1 MRYDLTD
8 LQLFGEIAVAGNLTQ
23 GAERVHLAPASA
35 SARIRRLEEAA
46 GAPLLERRAR
56 GVALTPA
63 GEAMLRHVRRVL
75 SEVALL
81 DAELGTFARG
91 VAGVV
96 RLFVNTNAIG
106 GSLPQDLAGFL
117 ATHPQVDVLLEEHS
131 SPAIVSAV
139 VAGAADVGI
148 VAGEVG
154 GPELA
159 FLPYRA
165 DRLVLVCPMHHPF
178 AQAGRM
184 YFAETLA
191 ENYVGLNSDSAIH
204 GFLLERAREAGRRP
218 RIRAQVR
225 AFGAVCR
232 MVSAG
237 VGVALVPYSAAQ
249 TAIRAMPL
257 AIVELNDAWGSREMK
272 LCFRR
277 EQTLSPY
284 QRELI
289 THLTL
294 VAQSERMSSG
304 SGG

>member
-1 MRYDLTD
+1 MTD
-8 LQLFGEIAVAGNLTQ
+8 LQLFAAIAACGNLTQ

-35 SARIRRLEEAA
+35 SARVRRLEEAA
-46 GAPLLERRAR
+46 GAPLFERLPR

-63 GEAMLRHVRRVL
+63 GESMLRHARRVL

-96 RLFVNTNAIG
+96 RLFANTNAIG

-117 ATHPQVDVLLEEHS
+117 AAQPQVDVLLEEHS

-154 GPELA
+154 GPDLA

-165 DRLVLVCPMHHPF
+165 DRLVLVCATDHPF
-178 AQAGRM
+178 AARGRLQ
-184 YFAETLA
+184 FAETLS
-191 ENYVGLNSDSAIH
+191 EHYVGLSADSAIH

-225 AFGAVCR
+225 AFEAVCR

-237 VGVALVPYSAAQ
+237 VGVAVVPHSAALS
-249 TAIRAMPL
+249 ASRAMPL
-257 AIVELNDAWGSREMK
+257 ALVELDDAWGSREMK

-277 EQTLSPY
+277 DQTLTRY

-294 VAQSERMSSG
+294 IAQSGRSG
-304 SGG
+304 A

>member
-8 LQLFGEIAVAGNLTQ
+8 LQLFAAIAASGNLTQ

-35 SARIRRLEEAA
+35 SARVRRLEEAA
-46 GAPLLERRAR
+46 GAPLFERLPR

-63 GEAMLRHVRRVL
+63 GEAMLRHARRVL

-96 RLFVNTNAIG
+96 RLFANTNAIG
-106 GSLPQDLAGFL
+106 GNLPRDLAGFL
-117 ATHPQVDVLLEEHS
+117 AAHPQVDVLLEEHP

-165 DRLVLVCPMHHPF
+165 DRLVLVCATGHPF
-178 AQAGRM
+178 ASRGRLR
-184 YFAETLA
+184 FAETLS
-191 ENYVGLNSDSAIH
+191 ENHVGLSSDSAIH
-204 GFLLERAREAGRRP
+204 GFLLDRAREAGRRP

-225 AFGAVCR
+225 SFEAVCR

-237 VGVALVPYSAAQ
+237 VGVAVVPHSSASAASA
-249 TAIRAMPL
+249 TMPL

-294 VAQSERMSSG
+294 IGPAGARAV
-304 SGG
+304 

>member
-8 LQLFGEIAVAGNLTQ
+8 LQLFAAIAACGNLTQ

-35 SARIRRLEEAA
+35 SARVRRLEEAA
-46 GAPLLERRAR
+46 GAPLFERLPR

-63 GEAMLRHVRRVL
+63 GESMLRHARRVL

-96 RLFVNTNAIG
+96 RLFANTNAIG

-117 ATHPQVDVLLEEHS
+117 AAQPQVDVLLEEHS

-154 GPELA
+154 GPDLA

-165 DRLVLVCPMHHPF
+165 DRLVLVCATDHPF
-178 AQAGRM
+178 AARGRLQ
-184 YFAETLA
+184 FAETLS
-191 ENYVGLNSDSAIH
+191 EHYVGLSADSAIH

-225 AFGAVCR
+225 AFEAVCR

-237 VGVALVPYSAAQ
+237 VGVAVVPHSAALS
-249 TAIRAMPL
+249 ASRAMPL
-257 AIVELNDAWGSREMK
+257 ALVELDDAWGSREMK

-277 EQTLSPY
+277 DQTLTRY

-294 VAQSERMSSG
+294 IAQSGRSG
-304 SGG
+304 A